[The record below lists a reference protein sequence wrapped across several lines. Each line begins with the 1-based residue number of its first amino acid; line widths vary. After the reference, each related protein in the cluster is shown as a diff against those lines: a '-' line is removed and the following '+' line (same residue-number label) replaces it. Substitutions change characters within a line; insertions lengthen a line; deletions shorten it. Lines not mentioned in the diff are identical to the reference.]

1 MTAAQPLLLVRP
13 LLPTLELSG
22 DWRHEASL
30 DHDDPYDLLLDG
42 LRSGRFGGVPCDTAA
57 AAAMVETLRLT
68 GWPINFR
75 AFAGAIAHYPEVFGL
90 SEART
95 SLRILGLWSETDRV
109 KGAHL
114 AALPVGS
121 FIVTTDNR
129 CLFVQTNDQRKLVLF
144 DPTTFTTQRI
154 RRRKVYDCIVITP
167 ADEVQGSP
175 AGRNGW
181 IGTTMA
187 RFGPENRTILALTFL
202 SNMLVILASL
212 SVGVIFDK
220 VLPAKAS
227 DTLAL
232 LLIGIGLLLFFDLW
246 LRRMKARIIARVS
259 GRLEYIVSSAL
270 YEKLLSFR
278 LEMLQASAVSEQI
291 NRLKQFETVRDF
303 YSGPIVAVLFEMPF
317 VILMLI
323 AIGVLNFQ
331 IALLLMCVLAVY
343 LVIALVLYPSITR
356 NSKEMMGLRAECM
369 RLKEETVNQR
379 MQIVQRG
386 LGGAW
391 SARLTPRFRKLSI
404 ARQRV
409 ESVWRTLNNLIA
421 VVSPL
426 ASGGVIVVGAMQ
438 VMEGNMTGGTLI
450 ACMILA
456 SRLLSPVQQALV
468 LAVRAPEISNLFK
481 QIDAMMQIPNGQP
494 ARPINAAQYLQA
506 DSAAPTITIDGLVI
520 RYPRSVAPALKG
532 VTLNLEG
539 GTLTC
544 LTGPSG
550 AGKSSLLSAL
560 MGHYKPQ
567 SGSVLIGSANV
578 EQFGSSEKTDLI
590 GFLGHKSLQIHGTLT
605 QNLRLTRP
613 DATEEQLHD
622 ICAELGLLDQIAALP
637 DGFETRLDQAH
648 RYRISAS
655 FRTKFAVA
663 QLLLKQPKVLLLD
676 EPESGLSNDDEDRLM
691 SVLKAR
697 ADRMT
702 TVMVTHRPSLV
713 QQADRVLVL
722 QDGQVKFFGQ
732 PKTKC

>member
-1 MTAAQPLLLVRP
+1 MTAAQPFLFKRLLSP
-13 LLPTLELSG
+13 KMDLSG
-22 DWRHEASL
+22 DWQHEAAL
-30 DHDDPYDLLLDG
+30 DYDDPYDTLLDG
-42 LRSGRFGGVPCDTAA
+42 LRSGRFSGVPCDTAA
-57 AAAMVETLRLT
+57 AVALVETLRLT
-68 GWPINFR
+68 AWPINFR
-75 AFAGAIAHYPEVFGL
+75 AFAGAIAHYPQVFDL
-90 SEART
+90 SEARKT
-95 SLRILGLWSETDRV
+95 LRTLGFWSETDQV
-109 KGAHL
+109 KGANL

-121 FIVTTDNR
+121 FVVTPDNR
-129 CLFVQTNDQRKLVLF
+129 YLFLQTSDGRKLVLF
-144 DPTTFTTQRI
+144 DPVTYKTQRI
-154 RRRKVYDCIVITP
+154 RRRQIYDCIIITP
-167 ADEVQGSP
+167 AEEIKGPTARRS
-175 AGRNGW
+175 GW

-187 RFGPENRTILALTFL
+187 RFGAENRTILALTFL
-202 SNMLVILASL
+202 SNTLVILASL

-220 VLPAKAS
+220 VVPAKAS

-232 LLIGIGLLLFFDLW
+232 LLIGIGLLFSLDLW
-246 LRRMKARIIARVS
+246 LRGMKSQIIARVS

-270 YEKLLSFR
+270 YEKLLSFP
-278 LEMLQASAVSEQI
+278 LEMLQASAISEQI

-317 VILMLI
+317 VLLMLI
-323 AIGVLNFQ
+323 VIGVLNLP
-331 IALLLMCVLAVY
+331 IALLLISVLAVY
-343 LVIALVLYPSITR
+343 LAIALVIYPKIAR
-356 NSKEMMGLRAECM
+356 NSKEMMRLRAECM

-386 LGGAW
+386 LGSAW
-391 SARLTPRFRKLSI
+391 SSRLTPRFRKLSV
-404 ARQRV
+404 AKQRL
-409 ESVWRTLNNLIA
+409 ESVWRMLNNLIA

-426 ASGGVIVVGAMQ
+426 ASGGVIVVGSMQ

-468 LAVRAPEISNLFK
+468 LAVQAPEISNLFK
-481 QIDAMMQIPNGQP
+481 QIDTMMQIPSGQQDQ
-494 ARPINAAQYLQA
+494 PINAAQYLQA
-506 DSAAPTITIDGLVI
+506 ETAAPRIAIDGLVI

-532 VTLNLEG
+532 VTLALEG

-578 EQFGSSEKTDLI
+578 QQFGSNEKTDLI
-590 GFLGHKSLQIHGTLT
+590 GFLGHKSLQIHGTLM
-605 QNLRLTRP
+605 QNLLLTKP
-613 DATEEQLHD
+613 EATEEQLRD
-622 ICAELGLLDQIAALP
+622 ICEELGLLDQILALP
-637 DGFETRLDQAH
+637 EGFETRLDQAH

-655 FRTKFAVA
+655 FKTKLALA

-676 EPESGLSNDDEDRLM
+676 EPESGLSNDDEHRLM
-691 SVLKAR
+691 SVLRSR

-713 QQADRVLVL
+713 RQADRVLVL
-722 QDGQVKFFGQ
+722 EDGQVKFFGQ
-732 PKTKC
+732 PETKT